1 MRKYPWSSWCEYVFM
16 PSYRP
21 VILAK
26 RARDL
31 RKQTGH
37 EAYYAPIE
45 TQKLSVAQRFEN
57 ILARPFKVLFQE
69 PMLIAITIYMSVSTA
84 YRICIGKGSHW
95 RQFIYG
101 CLYLLFEAYPIV
113 FTEGHHLRP
122 GPSGLVFL
130 PIPIGGILSVLVVRW
145 YSWSCCPIPNF
156 VYTM

>member
-1 MRKYPWSSWCEYVFM
+1 M

-31 RKQTGH
+31 RKQTGN

-84 YRICIGKGSHW
+84 HRVCIGKSSH
-95 RQFIYG
+95 
-101 CLYLLFEAYPIV
+101 
-113 FTEGHHLRP
+113 
-122 GPSGLVFL
+122 
-130 PIPIGGILSVLVVRW
+130 
-145 YSWSCCPIPNF
+145 
-156 VYTM
+156 